1 MLCGAFLGISV
12 IAPGISGSIMA
23 VMMGIY
29 DDLINNILYGKLDNN
44 YEDISK
50 YLISMYK

>member
-1 MLCGAFLGISV
+1 MEPSKKLKD
-12 IAPGISGSIMA
+12 
-23 VMMGIY
+23 IY